1 MSALRACHFSI
12 ENDYRILFVG
22 DNSSEMMPIDSR
34 EYSPLRPMGIER
46 SEFGACKLG
55 NKLLVAGGK
64 EMEQH
69 VTKKCEVYDMG
80 SDAWNQVA
88 DMNVK
93 RCKMATVVHNG
104 QMWVLG
110 CFMVY
115 ILR

>member
-1 MSALRACHFSI
+1 MSAQKACHFSI

-22 DNSSEMMPIDSR
+22 NSSSEMMPIDSS
-34 EYSPLRPMGIER
+34 EYSPLRPMGCER

-69 VTKKCEVYDMG
+69 VTKKCEVYSMD
-80 SDAWNQVA
+80 SDTWNQVA

-93 RCKMATVVHNG
+93 RCKMAAVFHRG
-104 QMWVLG
+104 QVWVLG
-110 CFMVY
+110 DFMV
-115 ILR
+115 